1 MCGGGRGGGLGDIQV
16 WGNAF
21 EFSKIY
27 IFFCGIKT
35 LKSPNHQSALMSLLH
50 EEGICVAS

>member
-1 MCGGGRGGGLGDIQV
+1 MFVGEGEGGLGDIQV

-21 EFSKIY
+21 EFSEIVF
-27 IFFCGIKT
+27 FFCGIKT